1 MYLNEGEKN
10 LQEVYDALLEDCSKY
25 AKVAKSAI
33 KKIKKIEEEQK
44 FTLVQHKEAKCQ
56 VRDLKEELLNGYFKI
71 KFLELEIIQANI
83 KVKHISNMKLDS
95 VLSSQKPSNDK
106 TGLGYTGE
114 GSSSSRPKKEVKFV
128 LANNVE
134 KPKVEIPT
142 IEKKVIG
149 PRPKEKGKLLPKNQR
164 GPHVKHFYH
173 HCGVQRH
180 TRPNCFKLQ
189 ELKRENSLHGQDNS
203 RRMPKGM

>member
-71 KFLELEIIQANI
+71 KFLELEIILANI
-83 KVKHISNMKLDS
+83 KVKHISKMKLDN
-95 VLSSQKPSNDK
+95 VLSSQDRFR
-106 TGLGYTGE
+106 LY
-114 GSSSSRPKKEVKFV
+114 R
-128 LANNVE
+128 
-134 KPKVEIPT
+134 
-142 IEKKVIG
+142 
-149 PRPKEKGKLLPKNQR
+149 
-164 GPHVKHFYH
+164 
-173 HCGVQRH
+173 
-180 TRPNCFKLQ
+180 
-189 ELKRENSLHGQDNS
+189 
-203 RRMPKGM
+203 